1 MDEARRLI
9 RFVLPGA
16 IFGLMSCVILVCLV
30 PDWVKPRVVFLLQ
43 KEAGLGAAVA
53 GLVGSGA
60 LGYVFSALHHELDAL
75 LIRLKLNRWSTLDHC
90 TFVRAMIKEGKI
102 VVLQGGVALKNT
114 DVWIDRQ
121 FAGWVV
127 SAIWFNHLAAQP
139 DFKEADAKSQGV
151 SDTAHAL
158 GIARVAAIA
167 AFLVSVAWAAH
178 VGVLTTQRWA
188 VFRSAV
194 GVVSGLA
201 AIQVFWLAYLRVGG
215 RAQRVIEYLVRQSLA
230 QPVTIEL
237 LE

>member
-16 IFGLMSCVILVCLV
+16 IFGLLSCVILVCLV
-30 PDWVKPRVVFLLQ
+30 PEWVKPRMVFLLQ
-43 KEAGLGAAVA
+43 DDAGLGAGIA

-75 LIRLKLNRWSTLDHC
+75 LIRLKLDRWSTLDHSK
-90 TFVRAMIKEGKI
+90 FVRAMMKDGKVI
-102 VVLQGGVALKNT
+102 VLRGGAALKNT
-114 DVWIDRQ
+114 DVRIDRQ
-121 FAGWVV
+121 FAVWVV
-127 SAIWFNHLAAQP
+127 SAIWFNHLAENP
-139 DFKEADAKSQGV
+139 NFKEADAKSQGV

-167 AFLVSVAWAAH
+167 AFVVSVGWATH

-188 VFRSAV
+188 VLRSVV
-194 GVVSGLA
+194 GIVSGLTV
-201 AIQVFWLAYLRVGG
+201 IQVFWLAYLRVGG
-215 RAQRVIEYLVRQSLA
+215 RAQRVIEYLVRQILA
-230 QPVTIEL
+230 NPVTVEL